1 MEEFFKS
8 IFRALTDSLTNV
20 HALLVGALASVAG
33 YFLPV
38 RDIVHLLILFFILD
52 VFLGYWAAR
61 KLRKEKF
68 SVKIIWATTIP
79 RMLISIILIISAYM
93 WDTTYR
99 QDYVSTYKIIGWFIS
114 GVLIY
119 SIAKNG
125 YIITKWS
132 VFRNIGSMFKD
143 RLKDKGVTFNNK
155 RNEQVKDS

>member
-1 MEEFFKS
+1 MEEFFKT
-8 IFRALTDSLTNV
+8 ICRALTDSLTNV
-20 HALLVGALASVAG
+20 HALLAGALTSVAG

-52 VFLGYWAAR
+52 VALGYWAAR

-125 YIITKWS
+125 YLITKWS
-132 VFRNIGSMFKD
+132 VFRSIGSIFKD
-143 RLKDKGVTFNNK
+143 KLKDKGVNFNQR